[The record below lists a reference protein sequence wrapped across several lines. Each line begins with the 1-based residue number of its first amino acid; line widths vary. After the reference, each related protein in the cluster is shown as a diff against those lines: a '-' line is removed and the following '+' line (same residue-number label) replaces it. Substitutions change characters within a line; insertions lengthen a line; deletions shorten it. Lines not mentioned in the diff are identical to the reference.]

1 MGSLDGRIAL
11 VTGAARSRGIGR
23 GIALELARA
32 GADVAVHARAWD
44 SQRWPVDDIGA
55 LGRRVLTVQGDLS
68 RPETVGR
75 IAGEIAAGL
84 GTVDVL
90 VNNAGVAGGA
100 GLDLLAD
107 YDDEQW
113 YRTVDVNL
121 NAVYLVTKAFLPAM
135 VAHGGGAIV
144 NISSIAGRGGQPRM
158 GAYVATKF
166 AVIGLTQQLAL
177 EYAPAIRV
185 NCICPGTID
194 TEEMDKTFARRDAL
208 AGTSSGTAKAQR
220 IARLPLGRQ
229 GQPQDIGKAAVFL
242 ASEQADW
249 ITGQTINV
257 DGGQV
262 MN

>member
-11 VTGAARSRGIGR
+11 VTGAGRRRAIGR
-23 GIALELARA
+23 GIVLELARA

-44 SQRWPVDDIGA
+44 EDPWPLEQIAA
-55 LGRRVLTVQGDLS
+55 LGRRVLTVEGDLTE
-68 RPETVGR
+68 RETAPR
-75 IAGEIAAGL
+75 IAAEIADGL

-90 VNNAGVAGGA
+90 VNNAGIAGGA
-100 GLDLLAD
+100 GKDLLAD

-121 NAVYLVTKAFLPAM
+121 NAVYLVTKAFLPGM
-135 VAHGGGAIV
+135 VASDGGAIV
-144 NISSIAGRGGQPRM
+144 NIASIAGRQGQPRM
-158 GAYVATKF
+158 GAYVATKW
-166 AVIGLTQQLAL
+166 ALIGLTRQLAL

-185 NCICPGTID
+185 NCVAPGTVD

-208 AGTSSGTAKAQR
+208 AGTKSGTAKAKRVAQ
-220 IARLPLGRQ
+220 LPLQRQ
-229 GQPQDIGKAAVFL
+229 GQPEDIGKAVAFL
-242 ASEQADW
+242 ASDAADW
-249 ITGQTINV
+249 VTGQTINV

>member
-11 VTGAARSRGIGR
+11 VTGAGRRRAIGR

-44 SQRWPVDDIGA
+44 EDPWPLEQIAA
-55 LGRRVLTVQGDLS
+55 LGRRVLCVEGDLTE
-68 RPETVGR
+68 RGTAPR
-75 IAGEIAAGL
+75 LAAEIAEGL

-90 VNNAGVAGGA
+90 VNNAGIAGGA
-100 GLDLLAD
+100 GKDLLAD

-135 VAHGGGAIV
+135 VAGAGGSIV
-144 NISSIAGRGGQPRM
+144 NIASIAGRQGQPRM
-158 GAYVATKF
+158 GAYVATKW
-166 AVIGLTQQLAL
+166 ALIGLTRQLAL

-185 NCICPGTID
+185 NCVAPGTVD

-208 AGTSSGTAKAQR
+208 AGTEPGTAKAKRVAQ
-220 IARLPLGRQ
+220 LPLQRQ
-229 GQPQDIGKAAVFL
+229 GQPEDIGRAVAFL
-242 ASEQADW
+242 ASGAADW
-249 ITGQTINV
+249 VTGQTINV

>member
-1 MGSLDGRIAL
+1 MGSLEGRIAL
-11 VTGAARSRGIGR
+11 VTGAGRRKGIGR

-44 SQRWPVDDIGA
+44 DDPWPLEEIAA
-55 LGRRVLTVQGDLS
+55 LGRRVVCVEGDLAE
-68 RPETVGR
+68 RGTAAR
-75 IAGEIAAGL
+75 LAGEIAEAL

-90 VNNAGVAGGA
+90 VNNAGIAGGA
-100 GLDLLAD
+100 GLHLLAD

-135 VAHGGGAIV
+135 VAGDGGAIV
-144 NISSIAGRGGQPRM
+144 NIASIAGRQGQPRM
-158 GAYVATKF
+158 GAYVATKW
-166 AVIGLTQQLAL
+166 ALIGLTRQLAL

-185 NCICPGTID
+185 NCVAPGTVD

-208 AGTSSGTAKAQR
+208 AGTESGTAKAKR
-220 IARLPLGRQ
+220 VAALPLQRQ
-229 GQPQDIGKAAVFL
+229 GQPEDIGKAVAFL
-242 ASEQADW
+242 ASDAADW
-249 ITGQTINV
+249 VTGQTINV